1 MIEAARNGLRVDL
14 TKVPASPSAGQTVT
28 QGPDYV
34 VVREEDCT
42 ADTSNREEVFASLQ
56 ESLKKQY
63 EVSLRII

>member
-14 TKVPASPSAGQTVT
+14 TKVPASPSAGQADT

-34 VVREEDCT
+34 VVCEEDCT
-42 ADTSNREEVFASLQ
+42 SDTSNREEVFANLQKSLQ
-56 ESLKKQY
+56 KQY